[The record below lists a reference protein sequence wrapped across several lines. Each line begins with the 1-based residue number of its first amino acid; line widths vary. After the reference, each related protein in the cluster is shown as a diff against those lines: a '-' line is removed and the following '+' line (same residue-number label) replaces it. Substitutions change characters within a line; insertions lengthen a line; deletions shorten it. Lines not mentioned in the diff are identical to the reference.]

1 MKSFFKLLALLVST
15 TLSAQLS
22 VAVLD
27 FDGIGISKDEARA
40 LSAKFDTEFMAVS
53 MGTYKIVEKNQM
65 GQNLE

>member
-1 MKSFFKLLALLVST
+1 LIFE
-15 TLSAQLS
+15 
-22 VAVLD
+22 
-27 FDGIGISKDEARA
+27 GIEISKDEARA